1 MYCTAHYRL
10 YSTARRPA
18 LMSAMPGFLEAAHE
32 HYIKVTGLADLPG
45 DAPLPVYM
53 LAQRQQWAHFTE
65 QLVRENLNIYLSID
79 AGGYCYH
86 GTCVF
91 WDVGGLG
98 TMSLAAHECLHQF
111 FARHNARLP
120 IWLEEGLC
128 VSAEGFDLQ
137 NGGVV
142 FDPKRNL
149 LRMSCLRNAL
159 VAGRWIDIEQ
169 LVSMD
174 GGDAVQNPRP
184 GAAAG
189 ILRGSGR
196 WRFTCKAA
204 LTRGPTCGK
213 SSTTAWPARS
223 RSRRLLA
230 RPARPG
236 SQRPNRQGCGKTPGE
251 GDFPAVRLQRPG
263 GVRQGL
269 SAVRPR
275 TGRSVMLRIGPM
287 GPTRGVRSKN
297 PQQMNHEGH
306 EEHEGKKQE
315 HSK

>member
-184 GAAAG
+184 GAALEYYAQ
-189 ILRGSGR
+189 L
-196 WRFTCKAA
+196 WA
-204 LTRGPTCGK
+204 LAIYLQSRPDTR
-213 SSTTAWPARS
+213 A
-223 RSRRLLA
+223 
-230 RPARPG
+230 
-236 SQRPNRQGCGKTPGE
+236 
-251 GDFPAVRLQRPG
+251 D
-263 GVRQGL
+263 VRQIINDGVAGKIAIAQFSPDQL
-269 SAVRPR
+269 GQVRSDP
-275 TGRSVMLRIGPM
+275 TGRAAGKLQAKEIFLRYVSSDLAEFDKGYRQFARELA
-287 GPTRGVRSKN
+287 GL
-297 PQQMNHEGH
+297 
-306 EEHEGKKQE
+306 
-315 HSK
+315 